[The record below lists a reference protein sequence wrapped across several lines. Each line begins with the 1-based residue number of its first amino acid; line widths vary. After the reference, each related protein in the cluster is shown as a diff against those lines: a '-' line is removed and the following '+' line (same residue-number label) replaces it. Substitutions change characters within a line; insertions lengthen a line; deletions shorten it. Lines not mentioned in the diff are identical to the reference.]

1 MKKLTKK
8 QMIIA
13 GIIAAVLVL
22 GGGAAVVMKLRAK
35 PAAPKTEATKKK
47 KITEAVNVIPVA
59 DRPYMQIKPDA
70 SNKHIYIVVDE
81 VKKSA
86 TAMEYEIEYQTG
98 SQLEGAFGTQELG
111 QLPTSKDILLGS
123 CSAGGACRYH
133 TEVKGG
139 TLLGRFTGTENYA
152 VKSDWK
158 YIENPKKETSI
169 SSTDAFFQLE
179 SPELAKQPIMIIF
192 NSPGYPQK
200 LGTVISDI
208 YSLTAVNPLSGKGK
222 LTMRAKEDAAGAKIM
237 GWDGKTWKEFTSKVD
252 GKNVT
257 ADVDLMEAYVVAKK

>member
-1 MKKLTKK
+1 MKKLSKK
-8 QMIIA
+8 QIIIA
-13 GIIAAVLVL
+13 GIITLLLVL
-22 GGGAAVVMKLRAK
+22 GGGAVAVMKLKSK
-35 PAAPKTEATKKK
+35 PASSAAQTTKKK

-59 DRPYMQIKPDA
+59 DRPYLQILPDA
-70 SNKHIYIVVDE
+70 SDKHIYIVANAI
-81 VKKSA
+81 KKTA
-86 TAMEYEIEYQTG
+86 TNMEYEIEYQTG
-98 SQLEGAFGTQELG
+98 SQLEGAFGTIELG
-111 QLPTSKDILLGS
+111 SLPAKKDILLGS

-139 TLLGRFTGTENYA
+139 TMLARMTGNENYA

-179 SPELAKQPIMIIF
+179 SPELAKQPIMIIY
-192 NSPGYPQK
+192 NTPGFPGNP
-200 LGTVISDI
+200 GTVISDV

-237 GWDGKTWKEFTSKVD
+237 GWEGKSWKEFSSKVD

-257 ADVDLMEAYVVAKK
+257 ADVELMEAYVVAKK